1 MFILK
6 KMIKEKTGITLNNRQ
21 IDDLLLYVS
30 KEENIFL

>member
-1 MFILK
+1 
-6 KMIKEKTGITLNNRQ
+6 MIKEKTGITLNNRQ